1 MSPLTERCSENFV
14 KKLIGRTD
22 IEDAL
27 KKLDKLTQEE
37 VRMAVA
43 QNLKATHTVDERVK
57 GVATTVVAIED
68 RVAGVDD
75 RVAGVDDRVARVD
88 DRVTRVDDK
97 VASIDD
103 KVTSVNDKVASVDN
117 KVAGV
122 DDKVA
127 SINDK
132 VANVN
137 DRVTGVDDNVKGI
150 DARVAIV
157 DDSVKVVDDKVTEV
171 IHGAEIIFGQACGV
185 FNLNLSDGK
194 EAKQVIKQTANDVDL
209 VKRLSSPSILTFHY
223 RDRLHLV
230 GDQLRLEVQHWLSP
244 PDPSTNQNFVQKAR
258 HSGTAEWFFESN
270 ALAEWKARGSLLWI
284 HGKRM
289 FSELTTSALH

>member
-1 MSPLTERCSENFV
+1 MSMSPLTERCSEKFV

-75 RVAGVDDRVARVD
+75 RVVGVDDRVARVD

-97 VASIDD
+97 VASID
-103 KVTSVNDKVASVDN
+103 DKVASVDN

-137 DRVTGVDDNVKGI
+137 DRVTSVDDNVKCI

-209 VKRLSSPSILTFHY
+209 MKRLSSPSILTFHY
-223 RDRLHLV
+223 QDRLHRV